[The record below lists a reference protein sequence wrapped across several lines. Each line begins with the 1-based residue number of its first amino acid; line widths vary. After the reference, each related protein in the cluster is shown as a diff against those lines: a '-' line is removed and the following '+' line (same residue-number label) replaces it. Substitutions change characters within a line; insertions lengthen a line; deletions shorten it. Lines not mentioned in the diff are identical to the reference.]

1 MFKRKLFKHAFSKR
15 ALPII
20 LSVAMIFQSMPA
32 TAMAAEDAVAVEES
46 VEDSTDEQT
55 ATEAAEPASEQGDS
69 EAEPSQEEPAEDS
82 ETPASAEES
91 KEDEQMVAS
100 TEETKEDSETPAS
113 TTESKEDS
121 ETPAASTEGE
131 TKEDNETS
139 VSTEE
144 PTQDA
149 TVPETT
155 EVAEESTTTEEE
167 MQEVG
172 ETDQAIINTKI
183 EIEEKS
189 LNLNNGF
196 EKQNDKAD
204 LTYNISYEESNNSF
218 NNVISKVKDAVKI
231 YVNDEPKT
239 EALKSYLSFEWKKAG
254 SEDVIQGLP
263 KEVGSYRLHVSLDPI
278 DSVCGKA
285 EDDIYFNIEK
295 ANLTFKLQDTTI
307 NNAVKTGSKISEFK
321 TAITENYCLKSLDK
335 YGNSTEY
342 NKAFYDLKPEN
353 VIVYEVHNDGTP
365 ETTEDVYFN
374 SEKKYKFTVQ
384 VMLDT
389 SVIANYEVDCNNETE
404 KKYYPIEFAG
414 LTETKVLVTLNNPG
428 TEIRK
433 EFDEKELTADEAAKN
448 VKSFE
453 VTAKDKDGKDV
464 AIDEQENAKKQVS
477 PKWYTRERK
486 IGTNQFEIDE
496 DTQFLF
502 ENDRY
507 TLMTDPK
514 DSKEIAPKDAG
525 EYYLVYVYSG
535 ENGKYQ
541 KSYSDPIK
549 VTIDPAALVLKP
561 TKISLAE
568 GMDKAAVDEALA
580 KTEYKLWQG
589 EKEYTKPVDFF
600 GVSYGED
607 NKTQYYSPVFE
618 LEMRTKKAA
627 ADIKE
632 GASEDEQY
640 STWTKYT
647 SGLLSTGTEERPIQY
662 RVKFTGKKAIYD
674 TKGNPINPVDIT
686 DTTTNSAEKNYCVK
700 ADEDTLKNKDN
711 TLTVELTK
719 RAETKIDFSE
729 IVKPFNNG
737 TGEID
742 NPAWKIFDDSF
753 LFDIDK
759 EGRASYKK
767 AVVTGDIKDTH
778 KDIQYIWQ
786 RGNLDYYE
794 NYIHTDNAV
803 NDGADKRQAKD
814 QLEKSFKNYGEGAYI
829 PYDAGIYRL
838 HIAYKDSSDE
848 PKNKPSSADVYFLI
862 KQQELMI
869 VADTQYAE
877 YGDEIWE
884 FNESSSRIGY
894 SIYMLPGNKEE
905 GFDPT
910 KADKLNWIIPY
921 DYEEGDSF
929 LGWNALNLDKNPDG
943 TNKEDKPENYVRSSG
958 EFINDKTNPYI
969 YKARAILYD
978 PSEEYIYDTD
988 GKKVGKWSNYTNKNK
1003 ALWDSEKK
1011 SYQYHTQLSDIKFSA
1026 NEIEIS
1032 VDAQKM
1038 PQSRVYNGEA
1048 IAESLPEG
1056 LIVLKDKTTGNPIA
1070 DIPLNE
1076 DIEDVVG
1083 AVNVKWYW
1091 NEAGKYV
1098 STEEAVFGGTYE
1110 LWVSFSGNDNY
1121 KVIEDQK
1128 VTDSN
1133 GKPYTFTIK
1142 PFEVIATPVLNE
1154 ATAGQP
1160 VSTLMQGVKFKS
1172 ANEKYP
1178 IPESDQSLFEYTDS
1192 LRLDAIDGGIESYK
1206 GYGIL
1211 QGTYIGEEYS
1221 YQCDFSSTIYRDNK
1235 PDTNP
1240 LIRYGKNYIVKLQEN
1255 NPLFAQYRASYRI
1268 TYELATP
1275 EKINRGESEIRSTDF
1290 LEGGDNNGWVD
1301 LYVERD
1307 NEGVY
1312 TIKPREGIPFAYK
1325 NYYAELTDSDGK
1337 KIPMDKN
1344 YIAVEIVSP
1353 MEFSEEL
1360 TSEQIAERLFTYK
1373 NSIKNADGYVLFDP
1387 EIFTEPFDSTN
1398 SQIQVKRYRI
1408 KALFPVVR
1416 DAETGK
1422 IEDPERSFSIAWE
1435 EGYTENFKLDL
1446 TNAVLESNL
1455 REAVA
1460 PKSLAFNGV
1469 QAKMA
1474 VGETQQL
1481 DVKITKAQLG
1491 DVVQINYRVVDGE
1504 GIAAIDAETGRLTA
1518 LATKDKKPT
1527 AVTVE
1532 AYPVCLSADG
1542 KTFEEIE
1549 GKGVKIAK
1557 TKITVTEVTAP
1568 AVKKVIVGDET
1579 ATVQFTHVNDGY
1591 RREIYVVDATDDPTK
1606 KKWKP
1611 VDFETAIS
1619 EMQNGQWRGIF
1630 AIAPVYSYKSDYKET
1645 LKLDVKALEGLSAQR
1660 SYVVYVRNVSA
1671 VRALADGHSKVTL
1684 SYAGSV
1690 KTFDTTKVQVE
1701 KLYPWFDM
1709 EAPKNTV
1716 KYYNDNEYSNPI
1728 KYAEY
1733 TVNLFDKSAQ
1743 LSVCGSFPLKPS
1755 DASAENKD
1763 MLDVFVLP
1771 LKAAEKGAEIKLTDH
1786 YLEPKLS
1793 YYITD
1798 GAEPSLN
1805 DKKKQ
1810 TNPSQYATISN
1821 SGKITLKGVGRNGEA
1836 VVTLWVIA
1844 DNGESGSTKLH
1855 ITAQPDTMTAKK
1867 VKPLKVGD
1875 GIRLADYLEYK
1886 QGKNKVPNYWS
1897 NQITIS
1903 DEDIK
1908 KAEDAG
1914 FELHQIDA
1922 NDYQNGEG
1930 YTYPSVDGSLRSGEW
1945 IITAV
1950 KATTEKPS
1958 LTVQDGS
1965 VLQGEGETKTPASV
1979 NLELSTAA
1987 LDGVKSLKTAYVDDK
2002 HITINF
2008 GHTGHAEA
2016 FNIEVKDARGSV
2028 VYKKLAWRE
2037 DAWNNIV
2044 RNIASQPWIQ
2054 EEQRS
2059 IVGDL
2064 YGEDNFK
2071 YFEKTKTYA
2080 YTITTDKLV
2089 RLSAYTITVTPVYN
2103 GQEAAKP
2110 ATTKTKTTN
2119 IPASYWNMSKYEP
2132 ESYDGIDISLGTTGD
2147 ALRENPYL
2155 TSGNTYTLS
2164 VSFDTEEGSDYDNC
2178 LAQTRGTDTLTW
2190 KSSNTKVAS
2199 VKANPGSFSATLKAV
2214 QQGTTVITVTSK
2226 VTKKVIAR
2234 YLIAVKAV
2242 GKGAPNY
2249 GGDYESGNYF
2259 YDEIIAKYDPLYE
2272 GRLEILT
2279 LSNPVSVKYD
2289 DNYLTNE
2296 NYKDRTWVQFTA
2308 PTFGEYTFST
2318 NNSTILYYGDK
2329 SGGRRF
2335 YDNSTIK
2342 LEAGQKIYFRVA
2354 GQFTLKVK
2362 DYTDFTKL
2370 TIANTKTTPLK
2381 AKSDS
2386 WITFTAPEDN
2396 YYTFESNTQIKRYML
2411 NNVEVTNGGL
2421 KLEKGLKTGE
2431 TVFIYVTKGN
2441 NLWVSYRD
2449 TSKNPELQIGDAGV
2463 TVKFTKDNAKEAQY
2477 VKFTAAATG
2486 DYTFETPND
2495 VEAVY
2500 LSATDNREYFNGSAV
2515 ISPKA
2520 EAMAMSARLEEDA
2533 TQTINKTTLFM
2544 EAGETVVIQLTLKDT
2559 VVITAEKPEISVTV
2573 KVTSTVVKGLSAG
2586 AAPEK
2591 VTKNT
2596 SATFTWTVPEEKGT
2610 NKYVFNVSGGRKDLF
2625 NNEHQSISPR
2635 DELIVS
2641 DNGTNVPDIKPGD
2654 TIYIKVSAN
2663 TDEDA
2668 SISITKVD
2676 GTKVLTAGT
2685 PVNLTL
2691 KNGYEDWYTFTVKK
2705 TGYYQFGTTVTENAA
2720 DKGTHE
2726 VRAVSYNDVF
2736 GGYNGQY
2743 YVGNDIVSDI
2753 VMLKAEQTIVFKTEV
2768 TSQTS
2773 ANDVTTAA
2781 TFFVDEV
2788 PVTPLKE
2795 GATPVSLNKVD
2806 SVVYYSFAGT
2816 GNDTYAVQ
2824 WTPDKDTGNASAFY
2838 GVDDLRNC
2846 NDSLPSTISDTST
2859 YYFKITQTTET
2870 AVKGTLTVTKKKVL
2884 PLTANKSASFTMK
2897 SGEATD
2903 YLFTIPENSEL
2914 GYSVVVENTTTVKE
2928 NELKPAIS
2936 VTGDVSSDY
2945 GIRDVYYYGAENWT
2959 TVNNTSDATKKITI
2973 TANGDVTGNITV
2985 KPIVAQPLTGN
2996 VDDVKVT
3003 KAAPVW
3009 YRFEVK
3015 TAGRYVLEGAAKE
3028 NNTASV
3034 AWYKKSSSGK
3044 DWVSS
3049 KAYFDQGDVLYVEVS
3064 TSEVKEQSASV
3075 KLPVVLPTQ
3084 ELKLGEDGITGTAEV
3099 KFAENQTEA
3108 YYVFK
3113 APAFASYTLEGS
3125 YDIKRYVPN
3134 KKAGNDY
3141 WRNGSTLEAEE
3152 MLLIRVTTSG
3162 TLKVTKGVI
3171 QELKLNKASD
3181 EITLKAGE
3189 SVRFVF
3195 YSYVNSTYDFR
3206 TSTAKGLSTDQGNL
3220 IETENRL
3227 YFTESIDANDRL
3239 IFTITNNGDAETKF
3253 TVTAGQIVPVELE
3266 LDNPVD
3272 VTVEK
3277 DRVSVLSFKAPE
3289 TGRYTVSC
3297 TGNDVTLTDEYKDSI
3312 LYEYSEED
3320 GPYTSTYA
3328 LSYNGTENSQ
3338 VAKVTI
3344 TTLKPE
3350 NVSGEE
3356 FTASLEKGQ
3365 VKWYAYKA
3373 AKTGSYTF
3381 ETEAAGVSMQKY
3393 FALVS
3398 GSNMIDPI
3406 TIAEG
3411 SILYIRVENPGDKTD
3426 AVIKVTTDVMDDLSL
3441 GLTTIDLEDAYVKS
3455 VSFKAPED
3463 GFYIFT
3469 SSDSNLTYYADNLF
3483 GNSVSCNSSGNRQ
3496 FFIMK
3501 DKTVFL
3507 KVNGYNGTATVNVR
3521 QGDSIPED
3529 TTTLH
3534 VGDSVEIAVG
3544 EGESKWFTFTAPSD
3558 GKYSFYSSDN
3568 QGDPKASLYACL
3580 GKEYNRYNDTE
3591 YYCDVISD
3599 DDADNN
3605 NFSITYELKAGQKV
3619 YLEAYAYNKY
3629 SARYTVNVI
3638 RGKFVPDYSNE
3649 G

>member
-15 ALPII
+15 ALPVI

-32 TAMAAEDAVAVEES
+32 TAMAAENAVAVEGS
-46 VEDSTDEQT
+46 VEDTTDEQT

-69 EAEPSQEEPAEDS
+69 EAEPSEAEPAEDSETPVSAEESKEDS
-82 ETPASAEES
+82 ETPASAEEPTEDS
-91 KEDEQMVAS
+91 KTPAS
-100 TEETKEDSETPAS
+100 IEESKEDSETPAS
-113 TTESKEDS
+113 TEESKEDN
-121 ETPAASTEGE
+121 EST
-131 TKEDNETS
+131 

-144 PTQDA
+144 PSQDA
-149 TVPETT
+149 TVSETT

-167 MQEVG
+167 MQEAG

-183 EIEEKS
+183 EIVG
-189 LNLNNGF
+189 LNLDGF
-196 EKQNDKAD
+196 EKQNDKTE
-204 LTYNISYEESNNSF
+204 LTYNISYKESNNSF
-218 NNVISKVKDAVKI
+218 NNVISEVPKAVKI
-231 YVNDEPKT
+231 YVNDENRT
-239 EALKSYLSFEWKKAG
+239 DALKPYLAFDWKKTG
-254 SEDVIQGLP
+254 TEEVIQGLP
-263 KEVGSYRLHVSLDPI
+263 KEVGSYTLHLSLDPI
-278 DSVCGKA
+278 DGVCGKA
-285 EDDIYFNIEK
+285 EFDIYFNIEK
-295 ANLTFKLQDTTI
+295 AELKFKLQ
-307 NNAVKTGSKISEFK
+307 NPVNEEVKTGSKISEFK
-321 TAITENYCLKSLDK
+321 TAITENYRLVTLE
-335 YGNSTEY
+335 GNDY
-342 NKAFYDLKPEN
+342 NKALYDLKPEDI
-353 VIVYEVHNDGTP
+353 VVYEVGDDGTP
-365 ETTEDVYFN
+365 KATEDVYFN

-384 VMLDT
+384 VALDT
-389 SVIANYEVDCNNETE
+389 SAAANYEVDCNSETE

-433 EFDEKELTADEAAKN
+433 DFDEKELTVEEAAKN
-448 VKSFE
+448 VVSFE

-464 AIDEQENAKKQVS
+464 AIDEQESAKKLVS

-486 IGTNQFEIDE
+486 IDNPEIDEDTPFEINE

-502 ENDRY
+502 QEDRY
-507 TLMTDPK
+507 TLMTDPENDTK
-514 DSKEIAPKDAG
+514 MINPKDAG

-535 ENGKYQ
+535 ENGKY
-541 KSYSDPIK
+541 KMGHSDPIK

-600 GVSYGED
+600 GVSYGEN
-607 NKTQYYSPVFE
+607 NKTQYFNPVFE
-618 LEMRTKKAA
+618 LEMRQKKASE
-627 ADIKE
+627 DIKE

-640 STWTKYT
+640 SAWAKYT
-647 SGLLSTGTEERPIQY
+647 GGLLSTGTEARPIQY
-662 RVKFTGKKAIYD
+662 RVKFTGKKAIYN
-674 TKGNPINPVDIT
+674 TKGNYTKLVDIT

-711 TLTVELTK
+711 TLIVELEK
-719 RAETKIDFSE
+719 RTETKIDFNE

-742 NPAWKIFDDSF
+742 NPAWKIFDNSF
-753 LFDIDK
+753 LFDTDK

-767 AVVTGDIKDTH
+767 AIVTGDDIKPE
-778 KDIQYIWQ
+778 DIQYKWQ
-786 RGNLDYYE
+786 SGNLNYYE
-794 NYIHTDNAV
+794 RYIHTDNAI
-803 NDGADKRQAKD
+803 NDGADKKQAKE
-814 QLEKSFKNYGEGAYI
+814 QLEQSFKDDGEGAYI

-838 HIAYKDSSDE
+838 HIEYKDSSDE

-894 SIYMLPGNKEE
+894 SIYMLPDNKEE

-910 KADKLNWIIPY
+910 KEEKLNWRIPY
-921 DYEEGDSF
+921 DEEEEYSF
-929 LGWNALNLDKNPDG
+929 LQWNALNLDKNPDG

-958 EFINDKTNPYI
+958 EFINDKVNPYI
-969 YKARAILYD
+969 YKARAILFD
-978 PSEEYIYDTD
+978 PSDYIYDTD
-988 GKKVGKWSNYTNKNK
+988 GEYIGKWSNYTNKNK
-1003 ALWDSEKK
+1003 ASWDSEKK
-1011 SYQYHTQLSDIKFSA
+1011 IYQYHTQLGDIKFSA

-1038 PQSRVYNGEA
+1038 PQTRVYNGET

-1070 DIPLNE
+1070 DIPLNK
-1076 DIEDVVG
+1076 DVEDVVG

-1091 NEAGKYV
+1091 NEADKYV

-1110 LWVSFSGNDNY
+1110 LYVSFSGNDNY
-1121 KVIEDQK
+1121 KAFEWQP

-1133 GKPYTFTIK
+1133 GKSYTFTIK
-1142 PFEVIATPVLNE
+1142 PLEVTATPKSDE
-1154 ATAGQP
+1154 AVAGQP
-1160 VSTLMQGVKFKS
+1160 VATLMQGVKFES
-1172 ANEKYP
+1172 ADEKYP

-1192 LRLDAIDGGIESYK
+1192 LRLDAIYGGIESYK

-1211 QGTYIGEEYS
+1211 QGTYIDEEYS
-1221 YQCDFSSTIYRDNK
+1221 YQCDFSSTIYRNNK
-1235 PDTNP
+1235 LNTNS
-1240 LIRYGKNYIVKLQEN
+1240 LIRYGKNYTVKLQEN
-1255 NPLFAQYRASYRI
+1255 TPLFAQYAYSYRI
-1268 TYELATP
+1268 TCKPATP
-1275 EKINRGESEIRSTDF
+1275 DKINRGESEIRSTGF
-1290 LEGGDNNGWVD
+1290 LKNGDNDGFVD

-1307 NEGVY
+1307 NEGAY
-1312 TIKPREGIPFAYK
+1312 NIKPREGIPFAYK
-1325 NYYAELTDSDGK
+1325 NYYAELNSDGK

-1360 TSEQIAERLFTYK
+1360 TNDQIAKQLFTYK
-1373 NSIKNADGYVLFDP
+1373 NSIKNAGGYILSEQTVP
-1387 EIFTEPFDSTN
+1387 EYSAELKKDI
-1398 SQIQVKRYRI
+1398 KRYLI

-1416 DAETGK
+1416 DEESGE
-1422 IEDPERSFSIAWE
+1422 IENPKRSFSIAWE
-1435 EGYTENFKLDL
+1435 EGYTDTFNLDL

-1481 DVKITKAQLG
+1481 DVKITKVQLG

-1504 GIAAIDAETGRLTA
+1504 GIAVIDAETGRLTA
-1518 LATKDKKPT
+1518 LATKDNKPT

-1532 AYPVCLSADG
+1532 AYPVRLSADG
-1542 KTFEEIE
+1542 KTFEEIT

-1591 RREIYVVDATDDPTK
+1591 RREIYVVDATDDPAK

-1611 VDFETAIS
+1611 ADFETEIS
-1619 EMQNGQWRGIF
+1619 KMQNGQWRGIF
-1630 AIAPVYSYKSDYKET
+1630 AIAPVYSYKSDYSTT
-1645 LKLDVKALEGLSAQR
+1645 LKLDIKQLKELDAQR

-1690 KTFDTTKVQVE
+1690 KAFDTTKVQVTG
-1701 KLYPWFDM
+1701 LYPWFDM

-1716 KYYNDNEYSNPI
+1716 TYYNDNQYSNPI
-1728 KYAEY
+1728 KDAEY
-1733 TVNLFDKSAQ
+1733 TVSLFDKSAQ
-1743 LSVCGSFPLKPS
+1743 LSVCGEFPLKPS
-1755 DASAENKD
+1755 DTSAEDKD
-1763 MLDVFVLP
+1763 TLDVFTLP
-1771 LKAAEKGAEIKLTDH
+1771 LKVAEKGAEIKLTDY

-1798 GAEPSLN
+1798 GAKPSLN

-1844 DNGESGSTKLH
+1844 DNGKFGSTKLH
-1855 ITAQPDTMTAKK
+1855 ITAQPDTMTPKK

-1914 FELHQIDA
+1914 FELHQIDE
-1922 NDYQNGEG
+1922 NDYQDGKG
-1930 YTYPSVDGSLRSGEW
+1930 YTYPSIDGSLRPGEW

-1950 KATTEKPS
+1950 KATTEKPL

-1965 VLQGEGETKTPASV
+1965 VLQGEGETKTPASAD
-1979 NLELSTAA
+1979 LELSTAA

-2044 RNIASQPWIQ
+2044 RNIASTPWIQ

-2064 YGEDNFK
+2064 YGNDNFK

-2089 RLSAYTITVTPVYN
+2089 RLSAYTITVTPIYR

-2119 IPASYWNMSKYEP
+2119 IPASYQNIMNPNK
-2132 ESYDGIDISLGTTGD
+2132 YDGIEIGIGWSGD
-2147 ALRENPYL
+2147 TLSYVPYL

-2164 VSFDTEEGSDYDNC
+2164 AGLENDEDNY
-2178 LAQTRGTDTLTW
+2178 LAKTRGTDTLTW

-2214 QQGTTVITVTSK
+2214 QQGTTIITVTSK
-2226 VTKKVIAR
+2226 ITKKVIAR

-2242 GKGAPNY
+2242 GKGAPTY
-2249 GGDYESGNYF
+2249 GGDYEESGNRF
-2259 YDEIIAKYDPLYE
+2259 YDDIIATYDPLYE
-2272 GRLEILT
+2272 GRLEVLT
-2279 LSNPVSVKYD
+2279 LSNPVSVEYD
-2289 DNYLTNE
+2289 DRYSE
-2296 NYKDRTWVQFTA
+2296 DDHFSDHTWVQFIA
-2308 PTFGEYTFST
+2308 PTFGEYTFDI
-2318 NNSTILYYGDK
+2318 NNGYTLYYGDK
-2329 SGGRRF
+2329 SEVG
-2335 YDNSTIK
+2335 NSGLYRIK
-2342 LEAGQKIYFRVA
+2342 LEAGQKIYFCVR

-2370 TIANTKTTPLK
+2370 TIANTKNVPLK
-2381 AKSDS
+2381 AESDS

-2396 YYTFESNTQIKRYML
+2396 YYTFESNVQIQRYMF
-2411 NNVEVTNGGL
+2411 NNVEDYNYGS
-2421 KLEKGLKTGE
+2421 KLEKGLKAGE
-2431 TVFIYVTKGN
+2431 TVFIYVTKGSR
-2441 NLWVSYRD
+2441 LWVSYRD
-2449 TSKNPELQIGDAGV
+2449 ISKELEVKDGSGSVPV
-2463 TVKFTKDNAKEAQY
+2463 TFTKDNAKEAQY
-2477 VKFTAAATG
+2477 VKFTAMATG
-2486 DYTFETPND
+2486 DYIFETPDD
-2495 VEAVY
+2495 VDAVY
-2500 LSATDNREYFNGSAV
+2500 LSETDNKEYPDGGAV

-2520 EAMAMSARLEEDA
+2520 EAMTMSARVGEDA
-2533 TQTINKTTLFM
+2533 AQTINQFRLFM
-2544 EAGETVVIQLTLKDT
+2544 ESGETIVIKLTLKDT
-2559 VVITAEKPEISVTV
+2559 VAITAEKPEISVTV
-2573 KVTSTVVKGLSAG
+2573 KVTSTAVKGLSAG

-2596 SATFTWTVPEEKGT
+2596 SATFSWTVPEEKGT
-2610 NKYVFNVSGGRKDLF
+2610 NKYVFNVTDGSSIWYNSKH
-2625 NNEHQSISPR
+2625 ETIYPYSIS
-2635 DELIVS
+2635 ELIVHDDGS
-2641 DNGTNVPDIKPGD
+2641 TSNSNIKPGD
-2654 TIYIKVSAN
+2654 TIYIKVN
-2663 TDEDA
+2663 TDTDKDA

-2676 GTKVLTAGT
+2676 GTKILTAGT
-2685 PVNLTL
+2685 PVNLIL

-2705 TGYYQFGTTVTENAA
+2705 TGYYEFGTTVTENAA

-2726 VRAVSYNDVF
+2726 VSAVSCNGVF
-2736 GGYNGQY
+2736 GGYDGQY
-2743 YVGNDIVSDI
+2743 YIGNNTVSDI

-2768 TSQTS
+2768 TSWTS
-2773 ANDVTTAA
+2773 ADDVTTTA
-2781 TFFVDEV
+2781 TFYVNEISAA
-2788 PVTPLKE
+2788 PLKE
-2795 GATPVSLNKVD
+2795 GDTKVSLNKAN
-2806 SVVYYSFAGT
+2806 SAVYYSFTGT
-2816 GNDTYAVQ
+2816 ANDTYTVQ
-2824 WTPDKDTGNASAFY
+2824 WTPDKDTGNAFVSY
-2838 GVDDLRNC
+2838 GTNLSGLGYWDTSDPV
-2846 NDSLPSTISDTST
+2846 TISGTST
-2859 YYFKITQTTET
+2859 CYFKVTQNTET

-2884 PLTANKSASFTMK
+2884 PLVADKSTSFTLK

-2903 YLFTIPENSEL
+2903 YLFTIPANSEL
-2914 GYSVVVENTTTVKE
+2914 GYSVVVENTTAVKE
-2928 NELKPAIS
+2928 NESKPIIS
-2936 VTGDVSSDY
+2936 VTGNVSNDY
-2945 GIRDVYYYGAENWT
+2945 GIRDVYYYGAESWT
-2959 TVNNTSDATKKITI
+2959 TVNNTNDATKKITI
-2973 TANGDVTGNITV
+2973 TANGDVTGNIIV

-3034 AWYKKSSSGK
+3034 KWYKKIGSGK
-3044 DWVSS
+3044 DPVSS
-3049 KAYFDQGDVLYVEVS
+3049 KDYFDQGDVLYVNVL

-3084 ELKLGEDGITGTAEV
+3084 ELKLGEDGITGTTEV

-3113 APAFASYTLEGS
+3113 APAFASYTFEG
-3125 YDIKRYVPN
+3125 YDNIQKYIPDKTN
-3134 KKAGNDY
+3134 SDY
-3141 WRNGSTLEAEE
+3141 WSNGNMLEAEE
-3152 MLLIRVTTSG
+3152 TLLIRVVTDG

-3171 QELKLNKASD
+3171 HELKLDKPSD
-3181 EITLKAGE
+3181 EVTLKIGE
-3189 SVRFVF
+3189 SATFVF
-3195 YSYVNSTYDFR
+3195 NSYVTSTYDFR
-3206 TSTAKGLSTDQGNL
+3206 TSTAKGLSVDRYNT

-3239 IFTITNNGDAETKF
+3239 IFTITNNGDAEAKF

-3266 LDNPVD
+3266 LDKTID
-3272 VTVEK
+3272 VTVAK

-3297 TGNDVTLTDEYKDSI
+3297 TGSDVTLIDNYKDNI
-3312 LYEYSEED
+3312 LFEYTPGED
-3320 GPYTSTYA
+3320 EPYTYT
-3328 LSYNGTENSQ
+3328 LSYNGAENSQ

-3344 TTLKPE
+3344 TTLQTE
-3350 NVSGEE
+3350 DASGEE
-3356 FTASLEKGQ
+3356 FTVPLEKGQ

-3373 AKTGSYTF
+3373 AKTGQYTF
-3381 ETEAAGVSMQKY
+3381 TTEAATISMQKY
-3393 FALVS
+3393 FDLVS
-3398 GSNMIDPI
+3398 WSNMSDPI
-3406 TIAEG
+3406 IIAEG
-3411 SILYIRVENPGDKTD
+3411 SVLYIRVENFGNKQD
-3426 AVIKVTTDVMDDLSL
+3426 AVIKVATDAMDELTL
-3441 GLTTIDLEDAYVKS
+3441 GSKTIDLEDVSVKP
-3455 VSFKAPED
+3455 VAFKAPED

-3469 SSDSNLTYYADNLF
+3469 SNDSNLTYYADNLS
-3483 GNSVSCNSSGNRQ
+3483 GDNVSCNSSGNQQ

-3507 KVNGYNGTATVNVR
+3507 KVNGYSGMAVVNVQEGDPIPETTTLR
-3521 QGDSIPED
+3521 VGDSIE
-3529 TTTLH
+3529 TT
-3534 VGDSVEIAVG
+3534 VEQ
-3544 EGESKWFTFTAPSD
+3544 GESVWFTFTAPSD
-3558 GKYSFYSSDN
+3558 GEYSFYSSDN
-3568 QGDPKASLYACL
+3568 EGDPKVWLYS
-3580 GKEYNRYNDTE
+3580 GQKTRNSYEYNGKNYYYN
-3591 YYCDVISD
+3591 VLD
-3599 DDADNN
+3599 DDGGQENN
-3605 NFSITYELKAGQKV
+3605 NFAITYELKAGQKI
-3619 YLEAYAYNKY
+3619 YLETSHYIHERAIK
-3629 SARYTVNVI
+3629 YTVNVM
-3638 RGKFVPDYSNE
+3638 RGEYIPDYSDE
-3649 G
+3649 E

>member
-15 ALPII
+15 ALPVI

-32 TAMAAEDAVAVEES
+32 TAMAAEDAVAVEQS

-55 ATEAAEPASEQGDS
+55 ATEAAEPASEQDDS

-82 ETPASAEES
+82 ETPASTEES
-91 KEDEQMVAS
+91 KEDEQVKAS
-100 TEETKEDSETPAS
+100 EEESKEDSETPAS
-113 TTESKEDS
+113 TEESKEDS
-121 ETPAASTEGE
+121 ETPTSTEE
-131 TKEDNETS
+131 SKEDNETS

-144 PTQDA
+144 PSQDA

-155 EVAEESTTTEEE
+155 EVAEENTTTEEE

-172 ETDQAIINTKI
+172 ETDQTIINTKI
-183 EIEEKS
+183 EIAG
-189 LNLNNGF
+189 LNLSDF
-196 EKQNDKAD
+196 EKQQDKAEP
-204 LTYNISYEESNNSF
+204 TYNISYKESNNSF
-218 NNVISKVKDAVKI
+218 NNVISAVQRAVKI

-239 EALKSYLSFEWKKAG
+239 DALKPYLTFEWKKAG
-254 SEDVIQGLP
+254 SEEVIQGLP
-263 KEVGSYRLHVSLDPI
+263 KEVGSYRLHISLDPI

-295 ANLTFKLQDTTI
+295 AELRFQLQNFI
-307 NNAVKTGSKISEFK
+307 NEGVKTGSKISEFK
-321 TAITENYCLKSLDK
+321 TAVTENYCLVTSAD
-335 YGNSTEY
+335 NEY
-342 NKAFYDLKPEN
+342 NKALYNLKPED
-353 VIVYEVHNDGTP
+353 VIVYKEGDKGIYEV
-365 ETTEDVYFN
+365 TEDLYFN

-384 VMLDT
+384 VALDT
-389 SVIANYEVDCNNETE
+389 SAIASYEVDCNNETE
-404 KKYYPIEFAG
+404 KKYYSIEFTG
-414 LTETKVLVTLNNPG
+414 LTETKVLVTLKNPG

-433 EFDEKELTADEAAKN
+433 DFDEKELTVEGAAEN
-448 VKSFE
+448 VASFE
-453 VTAKDKDGKDV
+453 VTATDKDGKDV
-464 AIDEQENAKKQVS
+464 AIDEQESAKKLVS

-486 IGTNQFEIDE
+486 IGTSEYENFEIDE
-496 DTQFLF
+496 DTQFIF
-502 ENDRY
+502 QEDRY
-507 TLMTDPK
+507 TLMNGN
-514 DSKEIAPKDAG
+514 PKDAG

-535 ENGKYQ
+535 ENGKYK

-568 GMDKAAVDEALA
+568 GMDKDAVAEALA
-580 KTEYKLWQG
+580 KTEYVLWQG
-589 EKEYTKPVDFF
+589 ETEYKYPVDFF
-600 GVSYGED
+600 GVSYGEN
-607 NKTQYYSPVFE
+607 NKTQYFSPVFE
-618 LEMRTKKAA
+618 LEMRQKKAA

-640 STWTKYT
+640 AAWTKYT
-647 SGLLSTGTEERPIQY
+647 GGLLSKGTKERPIQY

-674 TKGNPINPVDIT
+674 VKGNSINPIDIM
-686 DTTTNSAEKNYCVK
+686 DTTTNSAEKNYRVK
-700 ADEDTLKNKDN
+700 ADEDTLKNN
-711 TLTVELTK
+711 TLPVELTE
-719 RAETKIDFSE
+719 RTETKINFSE

-742 NPAWKIFDDSF
+742 NPAWKIFDNSS
-753 LFDIDK
+753 LFDTDK

-767 AVVTGDIKDTH
+767 AIVTGDNTRPE
-778 KDIQYIWQ
+778 DIQYKWQ
-786 RGNLDYYE
+786 RGNLNDYEAYL
-794 NYIHTDNAV
+794 HTDNTI
-803 NDGADKRQAKD
+803 NEGADKKQAKEK
-814 QLEKSFKNYGEGAYI
+814 LERTFADYGDEGVYI
-829 PYDAGIYRL
+829 PIDAGIYRL
-838 HIAYKDSSDE
+838 HIEYKDSSDK

-877 YGDEIWE
+877 YGEYIEDFEW
-884 FNESSSRIGY
+884 SSSRIGY
-894 SIYMLPGNKEE
+894 SIYMLPDNKEE
-905 GFDPT
+905 GFDPANA
-910 KADKLNWIIPY
+910 KKLNWRVPC
-921 DYEEGDSF
+921 DEEGYSF
-929 LGWNALNLDKNPDG
+929 LRWNALNLDKNPDG

-958 EFINDKTNPYI
+958 EFINDKINPYI
-969 YKARAILYD
+969 YKVRAILSD
-978 PSEEYIYDTD
+978 LSGSIYDTD
-988 GKKVGKWSNYTNKNK
+988 GEYIGEWSNYTNKNK

-1011 SYQYHTQLSDIKFSA
+1011 IYQYHTQLGNIKFSA

-1076 DIEDVVG
+1076 DIEDVVD

-1091 NEAGKYV
+1091 NEASKYV

-1110 LWVSFSGNDNY
+1110 LYVSFSGNDNY
-1121 KVIEDQK
+1121 KALEDQR

-1142 PFEVIATPVLNE
+1142 PLEVIATPVLNK

-1160 VSTLMQGVKFKS
+1160 VTTLMQGINFEA
-1172 ANEKYP
+1172 ANEGSSVP
-1178 IPESDQSLFEYTDS
+1178 VSDQPLFQYTAGE
-1192 LRLDAIDGGIESYK
+1192 RKNVFTGEREGYEGYAILAG
-1206 GYGIL
+1206 
-1211 QGTYIGEEYS
+1211 
-1221 YQCDFSSTIYRDNK
+1221 CDFSPIIYRDNERNS
-1235 PDTNP
+1235 NP
-1240 LIRYGKNYIVKLQEN
+1240 LIRYGKNYTVKLGEN
-1255 NPLFAQYRASYRI
+1255 NELFAQYATSYRI
-1268 TYELATP
+1268 TYKPATV
-1275 EKINRGESEIRSTDF
+1275 EKISRGESEIRGTGF
-1290 LEGGDNNGWVD
+1290 LGDDNNGFVD
-1301 LYVERD
+1301 LYVEKD
-1307 NEGVY
+1307 SEGAY
-1312 TIKPREGIPFAYK
+1312 NIKPREGIPFAYK

-1360 TSEQIAERLFTYK
+1360 TSKQIAEQLFIYK
-1373 NSIKNADGYVLFDP
+1373 NSIKNAGGYVLFDP
-1387 EIFTEPFDSTN
+1387 EIFIEPFDSTN

-1416 DAETGK
+1416 DAETGE
-1422 IEDPERSFSIAWE
+1422 IENPKRSFSIAWE

-1446 TNAVLESNL
+1446 TKAVLESNL

-1504 GIAAIDAETGRLTA
+1504 GIAVIDAETGRLTA

-1542 KTFEEIE
+1542 KTFEEIT

-1557 TKITVTEVTAP
+1557 AKITVTEVTAP

-1579 ATVQFTHVNDGY
+1579 ATIQFTHVNDGY
-1591 RREIYVVDATDDPTK
+1591 RREIYVVDATADPTK
-1606 KKWKP
+1606 KWKP
-1611 VDFETAIS
+1611 ADFETAIS
-1619 EMQNGQWRGIF
+1619 EMKNGQWKGIF
-1630 AIAPVYSYKSDYKET
+1630 AIAPVYSYKSDYNAT
-1645 LKLDVKALEGLSAQR
+1645 LKLDVKGLKNLDAQR

-1671 VRALADGHSKVTL
+1671 VRTLADGHSKVAL
-1684 SYAGSV
+1684 SYAGGV
-1690 KTFDTTKVQVE
+1690 KTFDTTKVQVTE
-1701 KLYPWFDM
+1701 LYPWFNM
-1709 EAPKNTV
+1709 EDSKNTV
-1716 KYYNDNEYSNPI
+1716 KYYNDNIYYDPI
-1728 KYAEY
+1728 KNAEY
-1733 TVNLFDKSAQ
+1733 TVSLFDKSAQ
-1743 LSVCGSFPLKPS
+1743 LSVCGAFPLKPY
-1755 DASAENKD
+1755 DESAENQDK
-1763 MLDVFVLP
+1763 LEVFTLP
-1771 LKAAEKGAEIKLTDH
+1771 LKAAELTNL
-1786 YLEPKLS
+1786 YLGPKLS

-1798 GAEPSLN
+1798 GVEPSFN

-1810 TNPSQYATISN
+1810 TNPSQYATINN

-1844 DNGESGSTKLH
+1844 DNQTKGKTKLH
-1855 ITAQPDTMTAKK
+1855 ITAQPDTITPKK

-1897 NQITIS
+1897 NLIMIS
-1903 DEDIK
+1903 EEDIK
-1908 KAEDAG
+1908 KAEEAG
-1914 FELHQIDA
+1914 FELHRIDS
-1922 NDYQNGEG
+1922 NDQSNGR
-1930 YTYPSVDGSLRSGEW
+1930 YTYPSVDGSLRLGEW

-1950 KATTEKPS
+1950 EAKPGKFA
-1958 LTVQDGS
+1958 LKVNDWT
-1965 VLQGEGETKTPASV
+1965 VLQESESGITPAKV
-1979 NLELSTAA
+1979 QLELSTAA

-2016 FNIEVKDARGSV
+2016 FNIEVKDARQSV
-2028 VYKKLAWRE
+2028 VYKKLAWRK

-2044 RNIASQPWIQ
+2044 KNIASQPWIQ

-2089 RLSAYTITVTPVYN
+2089 RLSAYTITVTPVYR
-2103 GQEAAKP
+2103 GQEAAKS

-2119 IPASYWNMSKYEP
+2119 IPASYQNVLNPNQYI
-2132 ESYDGIDISLGTTGD
+2132 GIGIGIEIGIGWTGD
-2147 ALRENPYL
+2147 SLRDKPYL
-2155 TSGNTYTLS
+2155 ISGNTYTLS
-2164 VSFDTEEGSDYDNC
+2164 AGLDNEEDNY
-2178 LAQTRGTDTLTW
+2178 LAKVRGTDTLTW

-2226 VTKKVIAR
+2226 ITKKVIAR

-2242 GKGAPNY
+2242 GKGAPTY
-2249 GGDYESGNYF
+2249 GGDYEESGNRF
-2259 YDEIIAKYDPLYE
+2259 YDDIIAMYDPLYQ
-2272 GRLEILT
+2272 GRLEVLT

-2289 DNYLTNE
+2289 DNYLTNS
-2296 NYKDRTWVQFTA
+2296 NSKDRTWVQFTA
-2308 PTFGEYTFST
+2308 PTFGEYTFS
-2318 NNSTILYYGDK
+2318 NNCDYTLYYGDK
-2329 SGGRRF
+2329 SEAGYLGTRK
-2335 YDNSTIK
+2335 IK

-2354 GQFTLKVK
+2354 GQFTLKVT

-2370 TIANTKTTPLK
+2370 TIANTKNVPLK

-2396 YYTFESNTQIKRYML
+2396 YYTFESNTQIERYML
-2411 NNVEVTNGGL
+2411 NNVEDTNGGL
-2421 KLEKGLKTGE
+2421 KLGKGLKAGE
-2431 TVFIYVTKGN
+2431 TIFIYVTEGS

-2449 TSKNPELQIGDAGV
+2449 TSKNPVLQVGDAGI

-2486 DYTFETPND
+2486 DYTFETPDD

-2500 LSATDNREYFNGSAV
+2500 LAATDDKEYFDGGAV
-2515 ISPKA
+2515 ISPKT
-2520 EAMAMSARLEEDA
+2520 EVMTMSARLEGDA

-2544 EAGETVVIQLTLKDT
+2544 ESGETVVIQLTLKDT
-2559 VVITAEKPEISVTV
+2559 VAITAEKPEISVTV
-2573 KVTSTVVKGLSAG
+2573 KATSTVVKGLSAG

-2596 SATFTWTVPEEKGT
+2596 SATFSWTVPKEKGT
-2610 NKYVFNVSGGRKDLF
+2610 NKYVLNVTDG
-2625 NNEHQSISPR
+2625 SISWY
-2635 DELIVS
+2635 DNKHNYICSKKELIVY
-2641 DNGTNVPDIKPGD
+2641 DDYTNVSNVKPGD
-2654 TIYIKVSAN
+2654 TIYIKVT
-2663 TDEDA
+2663 TDPDKDA
-2668 SISITKVD
+2668 SISITKID
-2676 GTKVLTAGT
+2676 NTKVLTVGK
-2685 PVNLTL
+2685 PENLTL

-2705 TGYYQFGTTVTENAA
+2705 TGYYQFGTTVTTNAE

-2726 VRAVSYNDVF
+2726 VNARSYNNVF
-2736 GGYNGQY
+2736 DEYTNGQY
-2743 YVGNDIVSDI
+2743 YVGNNTSSNIEKLD
-2753 VMLKAEQTIVFKTEV
+2753 AGTTIVFKTEV
-2768 TSQTS
+2768 VFETS
-2773 ANDVTTAA
+2773 ANDVTTTA
-2781 TFFVDEV
+2781 TFFVNEI

-2795 GATPVSLNKVD
+2795 GANSVSIAKMNSD
-2806 SVVYYSFAGT
+2806 VYYSFAGT
-2816 GNDTYAVQ
+2816 GNDTYTAQ
-2824 WTPDKDTGNASAFY
+2824 WIPDKDTGSASVYY
-2838 GVDDLRNC
+2838 GTDLRYLYN
-2846 NDSLPSTISDTST
+2846 SVPVTISDTNV
-2859 YYFKITQTTET
+2859 YYFKVTQNTET
-2870 AVKGTLTVTKKKVL
+2870 AVKGTLTVTKKKVI
-2884 PLTANKSASFTMK
+2884 PLVSDKSTSFTMK
-2897 SGEATD
+2897 SGEAID
-2903 YLFTIPENSEL
+2903 YLFTIPADSEL
-2914 GYSVVVENTTTVKE
+2914 GYSVVVENTTAVKE
-2928 NELKPAIS
+2928 NESKPTIS
-2936 VTGDVSSDY
+2936 VTGDVSNNYS
-2945 GIRDVYYYGAENWT
+2945 ISDVYYYDAESWT
-2959 TVNNTSDATKKITI
+2959 TVSNLNNATKKITI
-2973 TANGDVTGNITV
+2973 TANGDVTGNIIV

-3028 NNTASV
+3028 NNTADV
-3034 AWYKKSSSGK
+3034 QWYKKNRSWK
-3044 DWVSS
+3044 DSVDS
-3049 KAYFDQGDVLYVEVS
+3049 KNYFAQGDVLYVKVS
-3064 TSEVKEQSASV
+3064 TSEVKEQSVSV

-3084 ELKLGEDGITGTAEV
+3084 ELKLGEDGITGAVEV

-3108 YYVFK
+3108 YYIFK
-3113 APAFASYTLEGS
+3113 APTFASYTFEGYNS
-3125 YDIKRYVPN
+3125 LQKYIPDKE
-3134 KKAGNDY
+3134 GNDS
-3141 WRNGSTLEAEE
+3141 WSNGTTLEAEE
-3152 MLLIRVTTSG
+3152 MLLIRVRTPG

-3171 QELKLNKASD
+3171 HELKLDKPSD
-3181 EITLKAGE
+3181 EVVTLKVGE
-3189 SVRFVF
+3189 SVKFVF
-3195 YSYVNSTYDFR
+3195 NSYVNSMYDFR
-3206 TSTAKGLSTDQGNL
+3206 TSEAKGLSVDCSA

-3239 IFTITNNGDAETKF
+3239 IFTITNNGDAEAKF

-3266 LDNPVD
+3266 LDKPID

-3289 TGRYTVSC
+3289 TGRYIVSC
-3297 TGNDVTLTDEYKDSI
+3297 TGNDVTLTDEHKDSI
-3312 LYEYSEED
+3312 LYAYNSEE
-3320 GPYTSTYA
+3320 PYAYTYT

-3356 FTASLEKGQ
+3356 FTLPLEKGQ

-3373 AKTGSYTF
+3373 AKTGQYTF
-3381 ETEAAGVSMQKY
+3381 TTEAAGVSMQKY

-3398 GSNMIDPI
+3398 WSDMIDPI
-3406 TIAEG
+3406 TIAEN
-3411 SILYIRVENPGDKTD
+3411 SILYIRVENSGDKQD
-3426 AVIKVTTDVMDDLSL
+3426 AVIKVTIDAMDELSL
-3441 GLTTIDLEDAYVKS
+3441 DSTTIDLEDAYVKS

-3483 GNSVSCNSSGNRQ
+3483 GNGVSCNPSGNQQ

-3507 KVNGYNGTATVNVR
+3507 KVNGYNGTATVNVQ

-3534 VGDSVEIAVG
+3534 VGDSVETAV
-3544 EGESKWFTFTAPSD
+3544 EAGESKWFTFTAPSD
-3558 GKYSFYSSDN
+3558 GEYSFYSSDN
-3568 QGDPKASLYACL
+3568 QGDPKAWLYAGL
-3580 GKEYNRYNDTE
+3580 GMESYYINNGIYYYYNIQNDDE
-3591 YYCDVISD
+3591 LSG
-3599 DDADNN
+3599 N
-3605 NFSITYELKAGQKV
+3605 NFAITYDLKAGQKI
-3619 YLEAYAYNKY
+3619 YLETSHYNH
-3629 SARYTVNVI
+3629 STAIQYTVNVM
-3638 RGKFVPDYSNE
+3638 RGQVTGNQYE
-3649 G
+3649 E

>member
-15 ALPII
+15 ALPVI

-32 TAMAAEDAVAVEES
+32 TAMAAENAVAVEGS
-46 VEDSTDEQT
+46 VEDTTDEQT

-69 EAEPSQEEPAEDS
+69 EAEPSEAEPAEDS

-91 KEDEQMVAS
+91 KEDEQVTAS
-100 TEETKEDSETPAS
+100 EEESKEDSETPAS
-113 TTESKEDS
+113 TEESKEDS
-121 ETPAASTEGE
+121 ETPASTEE
-131 TKEDNETS
+131 SKEDNESS

-144 PTQDA
+144 PSQDA
-149 TVPETT
+149 TVSETT

-167 MQEVG
+167 MQEAG
-172 ETDQAIINTKI
+172 ETITSTKI
-183 EIEEKS
+183 EILRLS
-189 LNLNNGF
+189 LSSEF
-196 EKQNDKAD
+196 KQQNDKTE
-204 LTYNISYEESNNSF
+204 LTYNISYKESGNSF
-218 NNVISKVKDAVKI
+218 DNVISAVKNAVKI
-231 YVNDEPKT
+231 YVNDEDRT
-239 EALKSYLSFEWKKAG
+239 DALKPYLAFDWKKTG
-254 SEDVIQGLP
+254 TEEVIQGLP
-263 KEVGSYRLHVSLDPI
+263 KEVGSYTLHLSLDPI
-278 DSVCGKA
+278 DGVCGKA

-295 ANLTFKLQDTTI
+295 AELIFKLQNSI
-307 NNAVKTGSKISEFK
+307 NKEVKTGSKISEFK
-321 TAITENYCLKSLDK
+321 TAITENYCLVTSED
-335 YGNSTEY
+335 NDY
-342 NKAFYDLKPEN
+342 NKALYDLKPEDI
-353 VIVYEVHNDGTP
+353 VVYEVGDDGTHKA
-365 ETTEDVYFN
+365 TEDVYFN

-384 VMLDT
+384 VALDT
-389 SVIANYEVDCNNETE
+389 SAAANYEVDCNSETE
-404 KKYYPIEFAG
+404 KKYYSIEFAG

-433 EFDEKELTADEAAKN
+433 DFDEKELTVEEVAKN
-448 VKSFE
+448 VASFE
-453 VTAKDKDGKDV
+453 VTATDKDGKDV
-464 AIDEQENAKKQVS
+464 AIDEQESAKALVS

-486 IGTNQFEIDE
+486 INNTNFPEIDE
-496 DTQFLF
+496 DTQFEFL
-502 ENDRY
+502 EDRY
-507 TLMTDPK
+507 TLMT
-514 DSKEIAPKDAG
+514 ENPKDAG

-535 ENGKYQ
+535 ENGKYK

-549 VTIDPAALVLKP
+549 VTIDSAALILKP

-580 KTEYKLWQG
+580 KTEYSLLQG
-589 EKEYTKPVDFF
+589 ETEYKKYPVDPVDFF
-600 GVSYGED
+600 GVSYGEN
-607 NKTQYYSPVFE
+607 NKTQYFSPVFE
-618 LEMRTKKAA
+618 LEMRQKKAA

-632 GASEDEQY
+632 GASEDEQW
-640 STWTKYT
+640 SAWTKYT
-647 SGLLSTGTEERPIQY
+647 NGLLSTGTEERPIQY

-674 TKGNPINPVDIT
+674 SEGKLTNPVDIT

-700 ADEDTLKNKDN
+700 ADEDTLKNN
-711 TLTVELTK
+711 TLIVELVNRT
-719 RAETKIDFSE
+719 ETKIDFSK
-729 IVKPFNNG
+729 IVEPFENG

-742 NPAWKIFDDSF
+742 NPAWKIFDGSYF
-753 LFDIDK
+753 FDTDE

-767 AVVTGDIKDTH
+767 AIVTSDINNTH
-778 KDIQYIWQ
+778 KDIQYTWQ
-786 RGNLDYYE
+786 HGNLDYYE
-794 NYIHTDNAV
+794 AYRHTDNTV
-803 NDGADKRQAKD
+803 NEGADKRQAKER
-814 QLEKSFKNYGEGAYI
+814 LEKSFKDYGEGVYI
-829 PYDAGIYRL
+829 PQDAGIYRL
-838 HIAYKDSSDE
+838 HIEYKDSSDE

-894 SIYMLPGNKEE
+894 SIYMLPDNKEE
-905 GFDPT
+905 GFDPA
-910 KADKLNWIIPY
+910 KADKLNWRIPY
-921 DYEEGDSF
+921 DEEGGDSF
-929 LGWNALNLDKNPDG
+929 LQWNALNLDKNPDG

-978 PSEEYIYDTD
+978 PSDYIYDTD
-988 GKKVGKWSNYTNKNK
+988 GKIVGKWSNYTNKNK
-1003 ALWDSEKK
+1003 ESWDSEKK

-1038 PQSRVYNGEA
+1038 PQSRIYNGEA

-1056 LIVLKDKTTGNPIA
+1056 LIVLKDKATENPIA
-1070 DIPLNE
+1070 DIPLNK
-1076 DIEDVVG
+1076 DVEDVVG

-1091 NEAGKYV
+1091 KEASKYV
-1098 STEEAVFGGTYE
+1098 STQDAVFGGTYE
-1110 LWVSFSGNDNY
+1110 LYVSFSGNDNY
-1121 KVIEDQK
+1121 KAFEWQP

-1142 PFEVIATPVLNE
+1142 PFEVTATPVLNE

-1160 VSTLMQGVKFKS
+1160 VSTLMQGINFEA
-1172 ANEKYP
+1172 ANEGSSVP
-1178 IPESDQSLFEYTDS
+1178 ASDQPLFRYTAGE
-1192 LRLDAIDGGIESYK
+1192 RKNAFTGEWEGYEGYAILAGEDPDDGNEIV
-1206 GYGIL
+1206 
-1211 QGTYIGEEYS
+1211 
-1221 YQCDFSSTIYRDNK
+1221 CDFSSIIYRDNERNS
-1235 PDTNP
+1235 NP
-1240 LIRYGKNYIVKLQEN
+1240 LIRYGKNYTVKLREN
-1255 NPLFAQYRASYRI
+1255 NELFAQYAASYRI
-1268 TYELATP
+1268 TYKPASV
-1275 EKINRGESEIRSTDF
+1275 EKINRGESEISGAAF
-1290 LEGGDNNGWVD
+1290 LEDGDNNGWVD

-1307 NEGVY
+1307 SEGTY
-1312 TIKPREGIPFAYK
+1312 NIKPREGIPFAYK
-1325 NYYAELTDSDGK
+1325 NYYIELSDSDGK

-1360 TSEQIAERLFTYK
+1360 TSDQIAKQLFTYK
-1373 NSIKNADGYVLFDP
+1373 NSIKNAGGYVLEEYRVQHYSDEFD
-1387 EIFTEPFDSTN
+1387 DYVN
-1398 SQIQVKRYRI
+1398 NRYHI
-1408 KALFPVVR
+1408 VALFPVVR
-1416 DAETGK
+1416 DAESGE
-1422 IEDPERSFSIAWE
+1422 IEKPERSFSIAWE

-1504 GIAAIDAETGRLTA
+1504 GIAVIDTETGRLTA

-1532 AYPVCLSADG
+1532 AYPVRLSADG
-1542 KTFEEIE
+1542 KTFEEIT

-1591 RREIYVVDATDDPTK
+1591 RREIYVVDATDDPAK

-1611 VDFETAIS
+1611 ADFEQAIS
-1619 EMQNGQWRGIF
+1619 EMTNGQWRGIF
-1630 AIAPVYSYKSDYKET
+1630 AIAPVYSYKSDYNAT
-1645 LKLDVKALEGLSAQR
+1645 LKLDVKTLEELSAQR

-1701 KLYPWFDM
+1701 ELYPWFNM
-1709 EAPKNTV
+1709 EDPKNPV
-1716 KYYNDNEYSNPI
+1716 KYYVNEYGYYYDSI
-1728 KYAEY
+1728 EEAEY
-1733 TVNLFDKSAQ
+1733 TVSLFDKSAQ
-1743 LSVCGSFPLKPS
+1743 LSVCGKFPLKPY
-1755 DASAENKD
+1755 DESAEIQD
-1763 MLDVFVLP
+1763 RLEIFTLP
-1771 LKAAEKGAEIKLTDH
+1771 LKAAELTNR
-1786 YLEPKLS
+1786 YLGPKLS

-1798 GAEPSLN
+1798 GAEPIIQN
-1805 DKKKQ
+1805 KKQ
-1810 TNPSQYATISN
+1810 TNPSQYATINN

-1836 VVTLWVIA
+1836 VVTLWVVA
-1844 DNGESGSTKLH
+1844 DNGIKGQTRLH
-1855 ITAQPDTMTAKK
+1855 ITAQPDTITAKK

-1897 NQITIS
+1897 NLITIS
-1903 DEDIK
+1903 DEDIA
-1908 KAEDAG
+1908 KAKEAG
-1914 FELHQIDA
+1914 FELHRIDGSDY
-1922 NDYQNGEG
+1922 NDSKEI
-1930 YTYPSVDGSLRSGEW
+1930 YTYPSVDGSLRFGEW
-1945 IITAV
+1945 IITAIEA
-1950 KATTEKPS
+1950 KSGKFA
-1958 LTVQDGS
+1958 LTVKDWT
-1965 VLQGEGETKTPASV
+1965 VLQESGSNITPAEV
-1979 NLELSTAA
+1979 QMELSTAA

-2064 YGEDNFK
+2064 YGDDNFK

-2089 RLSAYTITVTPVYN
+2089 RLSAYTITVTPVYH

-2110 ATTKTKTTN
+2110 ASTKTKTTN
-2119 IPASYWNMSKYEP
+2119 IPASYQNILNPNQYN
-2132 ESYDGIDISLGTTGD
+2132 GIEIGIGWSGDSLRD
-2147 ALRENPYL
+2147 KPYL

-2164 VSFDTEEGSDYDNC
+2164 AVLKNEEDNY

-2226 VTKKVIAR
+2226 ITKKVIAR

-2242 GKGAPNY
+2242 GKGSPAY
-2249 GGDYESGNYF
+2249 GGDYEESGNRF
-2259 YDEIIAKYDPLYE
+2259 YDDIIAMYDPLYE
-2272 GRLEILT
+2272 GRLEVLT
-2279 LSNPVSVKYD
+2279 LSNPVSVRYD
-2289 DNYLTNE
+2289 DNYLIDGNRE
-2296 NYKDRTWVQFTA
+2296 DRTWVQFTA
-2308 PTFGEYTFST
+2308 PTFGEYTFNVS
-2318 NNSTILYYGDK
+2318 NSYTLYYGDK
-2329 SGGRRF
+2329 SKV
-2335 YDNSTIK
+2335 YNSGTNKIK
-2342 LEAGQKIYFRVA
+2342 LEAGQKIYFRVV
-2354 GQFTLKVK
+2354 GTFTLKIT

-2370 TIANTKTTPLK
+2370 TIANTKNVPLK
-2381 AKSDS
+2381 AESDS
-2386 WITFTAPEDN
+2386 WITFTASEDN
-2396 YYTFESNTQIKRYML
+2396 YYIFESNTNIQKYMR
-2411 NNVEVTNGGL
+2411 NNEEAGCGNNKLELGL
-2421 KLEKGLKTGE
+2421 KAGE

-2449 TSKNPELQIGDAGV
+2449 TSKNLPLQVGDAGV

-2486 DYTFETPND
+2486 DYTFETPDD

-2500 LSATDNREYFNGSAV
+2500 LSATGNREYYDGGAV
-2515 ISPKA
+2515 ISPNT
-2520 EAMAMSARLEEDA
+2520 EVMTMSARVGEDA

-2544 EAGETVVIQLTLKDT
+2544 ESGETIVIKLTLKDT
-2559 VVITAEKPEISVTV
+2559 VAITAEKPEIPVTI
-2573 KVTSTVVKGLSAG
+2573 KVTSTAVKGLSAG

-2610 NKYVFNVSGGRKDLF
+2610 NKYVFNVTDGRSAWYNSK
-2625 NNEHQSISPR
+2625 HQEIYSR
-2635 DELIVS
+2635 NELIVY
-2641 DNGTNVPDIKPGD
+2641 DDGRNTDIKPGD
-2654 TIYIKVSAN
+2654 TIYIKVTAD
-2663 TDEDA
+2663 TDDKDA

-2726 VRAVSYNDVF
+2726 VNARSVDDVF
-2736 GGYNGQY
+2736 GEYDNY
-2743 YVGNDIVSDI
+2743 EPSYSVGNNTVSNI
-2753 VMLKAEQTIVFKTEV
+2753 VMLNAGQTIVFKTEV
-2768 TSQTS
+2768 TSWTS
-2773 ANDVTTAA
+2773 ADDVTTAA
-2781 TFFVDEV
+2781 TFFVNEISA
-2788 PVTPLKE
+2788 TPLKE
-2795 GATPVSLNKVD
+2795 GANSVSIAKEKSD
-2806 SVVYYSFAGT
+2806 VYYSFAGT
-2816 GNDTYAVQ
+2816 GNDTYTVQ
-2824 WTPDKDTGNASAFY
+2824 WIPDKDTGSASAYY
-2838 GVDDLRNC
+2838 GTDLRYC
-2846 NDSLPSTISDTST
+2846 YDSLPLTISGTSIH
-2859 YYFKITQTTET
+2859 YFKITQNTET

-2897 SGEATD
+2897 SGEEID

-2914 GYSVVVENTTTVKE
+2914 GYSVVVENTTAVKE
-2928 NELKPAIS
+2928 NESKPIIS
-2936 VTGDVSSDY
+2936 VTGNVSNDY
-2945 GIRDVYYYGAENWT
+2945 GIRDVYYYGAESWT
-2959 TVNNTSDATKKITI
+2959 TVNNTNDATKKITI
-2973 TANGDVTGNITV
+2973 TANGDVTGNIIV

-3034 AWYKKSSSGK
+3034 KWYKKIGSGK
-3044 DWVSS
+3044 DPVSS
-3049 KAYFDQGDVLYVEVS
+3049 KDYFDQGDVLYVNVL

-3084 ELKLGEDGITGTAEV
+3084 ELKLGEDGITGTTEV

-3113 APAFASYTLEGS
+3113 APAFASYTFEGYNNIQKYIPDKTNS
-3125 YDIKRYVPN
+3125 
-3134 KKAGNDY
+3134 DY
-3141 WRNGSTLEAEE
+3141 WSNGNMLEAEE
-3152 MLLIRVTTSG
+3152 TLLIRVVTDG

-3171 QELKLNKASD
+3171 HELKLDKPSD
-3181 EITLKAGE
+3181 EVTLKIGE
-3189 SVRFVF
+3189 SATFVF
-3195 YSYVNSTYDFR
+3195 NSYVTSTYDFR
-3206 TSTAKGLSTDQGNL
+3206 TSTAKGLSVDRYNT

-3239 IFTITNNGDAETKF
+3239 IFTITNNGDAEAKF

-3266 LDNPVD
+3266 LDKTID
-3272 VTVEK
+3272 VTVAK

-3297 TGNDVTLTDEYKDSI
+3297 TGSDVTLIDNYKDNI
-3312 LYEYSEED
+3312 LFEYTPGED
-3320 GPYTSTYA
+3320 EPYTYT
-3328 LSYNGTENSQ
+3328 LSYNGAENSQ

-3344 TTLKPE
+3344 TTLQTE
-3350 NVSGEE
+3350 DASGEE
-3356 FTASLEKGQ
+3356 FTVPLEKGQ

-3373 AKTGSYTF
+3373 AKTGQYTF
-3381 ETEAAGVSMQKY
+3381 TTEAATISMQKY
-3393 FALVS
+3393 FDLVS
-3398 GSNMIDPI
+3398 WSNMSDPI
-3406 TIAEG
+3406 IIAEG
-3411 SILYIRVENPGDKTD
+3411 SVLYIRVENFGNKQD
-3426 AVIKVTTDVMDDLSL
+3426 AVIKVATDAMDELIL
-3441 GLTTIDLEDAYVKS
+3441 GSKPIDLEDVSVKP
-3455 VSFKAPED
+3455 VAFKAPED

-3469 SSDSNLTYYADNLF
+3469 SNDSNLTYYADNLS
-3483 GNSVSCNSSGNRQ
+3483 GDNVSCNSSGNQQ

-3507 KVNGYNGTATVNVR
+3507 KVNGYSGMAVVNVQEGDPIPETTTLR
-3521 QGDSIPED
+3521 VGDSIE
-3529 TTTLH
+3529 TT
-3534 VGDSVEIAVG
+3534 VEQ
-3544 EGESKWFTFTAPSD
+3544 GESVWFTFTAPSD
-3558 GKYSFYSSDN
+3558 GEYSFYSSDN
-3568 QGDPKASLYACL
+3568 EGDPKVWLYS
-3580 GKEYNRYNDTE
+3580 GQKTRNSYEYNGKNYYYN
-3591 YYCDVISD
+3591 VLD
-3599 DDADNN
+3599 DDGGQENN
-3605 NFSITYELKAGQKV
+3605 NFAITYELKAGQKI
-3619 YLEAYAYNKY
+3619 YLETSHYIHERAIK
-3629 SARYTVNVI
+3629 YTVNVM
-3638 RGKFVPDYSNE
+3638 RGEYIPDYSDE
-3649 G
+3649 E